1 MVSPMVQYAVTQKD
15 GQWTVFHDGRVIEQG
30 VTRSAGIELAK
41 SLAFEAEERGETVE
55 LLIQGYTGE
64 LSRKL
69 TGG

>member
-1 MVSPMVQYAVTQKD
+1 MVQYAVTQKD
-15 GQWTVFHDGRVIEQG
+15 GHWTVFHDGAVIERD

-41 SLAFEAEERGETVE
+41 TLAFEAEARGETVE

>member
-1 MVSPMVQYAVTQKD
+1 MVSAMVQYAVTQKD
-15 GQWTVFHDGRVIEQG
+15 GQWTVFRDALVIEQD
-30 VTRSAGIELAK
+30 VTRSAAIELAK
-41 SLAFEAEERGETVE
+41 TLAFQAEERGETVE